1 MELRGYV
8 STTGDGLGISI
19 KGMMTPLTMYEI
31 HSQNITHYGLPG
43 YQKKTPVVTS
53 FAEYLGP
60 LGVDKAISTDIGRLR
75 QSGQPLDCALN
86 TKGYFQLQNADGTVE
101 LTRDGR
107 MQMDKDGYFRAMDG
121 RHILS
126 MAGQPIQTSV
136 IPTDLEKQV
145 KVTPGGTITVYNQKT
160 GKIDFS
166 EQLGIVSENGSVAEK
181 IDLKQGFVED
191 SNVMLQE
198 EYVAIMPLRRQF
210 EANRQLFIIQND
222 TLSRM
227 IQELGRSQ

>member
-8 STTGDGLGISI
+8 STTGDGLSISI
-19 KGMMTPLTMYEI
+19 KGMMTPLAMYDI
-31 HSQNITHYGLPG
+31 RSQNITNYGLPG
-43 YQKKTPVVTS
+43 YQKKTPVITS

-60 LGVDKAISTDIGRLR
+60 LGVDKAVSTEIGRLR

-107 MQMDKDGYFRAMDG
+107 MQMDKDGYFRALDG
-121 RHILS
+121 RHFLS
-126 MAGQPIQTSV
+126 MSGTPIQSSV
-136 IPTDLEKQV
+136 IPTEPEKQV
-145 KVTPGGTITVYNQKT
+145 KITPNGDITVYNGRT

-227 IQELGRSQ
+227 IQELGRTQ